1 MKDEKELGFEEAI
14 ARLESLVGEL
24 EGGALPLE
32 DSLKSFEEGVR
43 LVRSCSAR
51 LQQAEI
57 RIQQLEQGGEQPLDL
72 KEQE

>member
-14 ARLESLVGEL
+14 ERLESLVGEL
-24 EGGALPLE
+24 EGGDLPLE

-51 LQQAEI
+51 LQRAEL
-57 RIQQLEQGGEQPLDL
+57 RIQQLEQGSEQTIEP
-72 KEQE
+72 EQE